1 MPTLQVIHASRKA
14 FYVMHARWIGGS
26 HGARG
31 YIKAQ
36 KDFHCLYS
44 HKLLSVYRPRV
55 VCSMSAG
62 SERGSPSKGIS
73 LRKNTRIFWSYA
85 RDVILPCTAFCFFF
99 VVFFSFLS
107 LNAFIYGRL
116 YVRGLYLLVCVHVYN
131 LLRAVFYYYILYNE
145 GRCRRI

>member
-1 MPTLQVIHASRKA
+1 MNRR
-14 FYVMHARWIGGS
+14 YS

-36 KDFHCLYS
+36 KDFHCFIFAQTFERIPTTRG
-44 HKLLSVYRPRV
+44 VQ
-55 VCSMSAG
+55 CITNIMSAG